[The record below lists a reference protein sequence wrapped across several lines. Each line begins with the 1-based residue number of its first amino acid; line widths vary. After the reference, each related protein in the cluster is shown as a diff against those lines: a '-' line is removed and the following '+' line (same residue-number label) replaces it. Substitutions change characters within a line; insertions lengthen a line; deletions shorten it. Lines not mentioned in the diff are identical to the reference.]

1 MVVVVGDFASS
12 MLHPNNIDNFKN
24 LEYTAMSELNATIRK
39 FCIMHLRHTRFEVIT
54 DMWIILVN
62 ESWELIPI
70 NHSLVEID

>member
-12 MLHPNNIDNFKN
+12 MLHPNNIDKFKN

-39 FCIMHLRHTRFEVIT
+39 FCIMHLQHTRFEVIT
-54 DMWIILVN
+54 DMGIILVN